1 MTKEEARSLVG
12 AVLYSSG
19 FREPEKVV
27 ITVATPI
34 TVGISWPDCEQ
45 RMRVLPGCLM
55 PLPGEGANPLTAIQ
69 GRLNDF
75 AAAVIRVAWRDPEQA
90 RTALSALRELN
101 WAAGLDFEGVPPAPS
116 GASREYHAGMAGCHA
131 RVAGDR
137 PRLEKAEPQSRR
149 APSGTPCRPI
159 SQL

>member
-1 MTKEEARSLVG
+1 
-12 AVLYSSG
+12 VLYSSG

-27 ITVATPI
+27 ITEATPI

-75 AAAVIRVAWRDPEQA
+75 AAAVIRGGPEGDSEPG
-90 RTALSALRELN
+90 T
-101 WAAGLDFEGVPPAPS
+101 D
-116 GASREYHAGMAGCHA
+116 GA
-131 RVAGDR
+131 
-137 PRLEKAEPQSRR
+137 QR
-149 APSGTPCRPI
+149 AT
-159 SQL
+159 